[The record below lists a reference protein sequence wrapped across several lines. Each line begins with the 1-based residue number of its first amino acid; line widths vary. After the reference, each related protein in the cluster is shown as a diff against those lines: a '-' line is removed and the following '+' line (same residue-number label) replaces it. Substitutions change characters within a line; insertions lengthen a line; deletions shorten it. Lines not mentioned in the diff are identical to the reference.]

1 MNILLSG
8 FSCLVT
14 GKEGFALNGAN
25 CEVKLLESRRR
36 THGISAKIKAC
47 PRDNGG
53 SATLR
58 RAILPQDARL

>member
-25 CEVKLLESRRR
+25 CEVKLLESRRQKR
-36 THGISAKIKAC
+36 MAYQQKSKPALVTTGVLQ
-47 PRDNGG
+47 R
-53 SATLR
+53 
-58 RAILPQDARL
+58 

>member
-8 FSCLVT
+8 FSCLVMKK
-14 GKEGFALNGAN
+14 GGFSLNGAN

-36 THGISAKIKAC
+36 THGISAIWQS
-47 PRDNGG
+47 

-58 RAILPQDARL
+58 RAILTARCPLMIKSDLP